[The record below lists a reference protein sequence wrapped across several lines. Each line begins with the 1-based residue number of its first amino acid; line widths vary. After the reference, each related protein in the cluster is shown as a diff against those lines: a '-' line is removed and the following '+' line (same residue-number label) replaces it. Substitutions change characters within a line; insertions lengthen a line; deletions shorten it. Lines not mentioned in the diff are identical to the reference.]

1 MLIESRKLCTFIDLL
16 CDLNPFVLGGS
27 KWDIFDQ
34 ISGFLQATFPFKFS
48 FMFVVTLSYQTTET
62 CG

>member
-1 MLIESRKLCTFIDLL
+1 MFIESRKLCIFVDSL
-16 CDLNPFVLGGS
+16 CDLNSFVLDGS

-48 FMFVVTLSYQTTET
+48 FMFVITLSYQATEAR
-62 CG
+62 G